1 MQKRLLLFL
10 LLFLP
15 LFAKGQIL
23 KERRVYYIDCSY
35 SMEQNGIWDLVRDKL
50 KDAIDEVND
59 ETTEILVCPYAFDT
73 KSSVKMYRELATE
86 SGKNKLKSVIDGL
99 PMSKSTMTYHE
110 MPLRDYYNNRV
121 SSDRI
126 N

>member
-1 MQKRLLLFL
+1 MQKRLLFIL

-35 SMEQNGIWDLVRDKL
+35 SMKQNGIWDLVRDKL

-59 ETTEILVCPYAFDT
+59 ETTEILVCPYAFDK
-73 KSSVKMYRELATE
+73 KSSVKSEVKTRGTVKGLGILKILSEKFREH
-86 SGKNKLKSVIDGL
+86 GI
-99 PMSKSTMTYHE
+99 P
-110 MPLRDYYNNRV
+110 
-121 SSDRI
+121 
-126 N
+126 